1 MKQPLALTII
11 LFTSLPVLA
20 EADYSGIVW
29 LPLYLLAMILC
40 PVSLLA
46 VILSASSKVKFAK
59 TKIILFLVVFVSTV
73 LFLFF
78 GP

>member
-1 MKQPLALTII
+1 MKKALALTII
-11 LFTSLPVLA
+11 FFTSLSVLA
-20 EADYSGIVW
+20 EADYSGIEW

-59 TKIILFLVVFVSTV
+59 TKIFLFLVIFASTT